1 MIRSSLFVYT
11 ATAIKTDGSD
21 IIVTTTDA
29 PDDAIVK
36 YVAEGTIKADIATFN
51 PADNV
56 DVTYVKDD
64 ATALTM
70 SKARGVTVTKKTQ

>member
-1 MIRSSLFVYT
+1 MRPTKTCSRRYVVVYDQESFVYT

-29 PDDAIVK
+29 PDDAIVN

-51 PADNV
+51 P
-56 DVTYVKDD
+56 
-64 ATALTM
+64 
-70 SKARGVTVTKKTQ
+70 G